1 MRDNTL
7 PNLGAMLFST
17 HLYYSTLLPQHWLW
31 DMKELTKASYR
42 EKRKTTRASNFTVL
56 NFATES
62 PGEVASALALGRR
75 NLHYFH
81 TFITLLPR
89 SPFEGPKL
97 KRWQKAICKVSSSI
111 AKSWKGQ
118 RSHCATSH
126 FTLSNL
132 FSTSTVTLG
141 NSIIISYL
149 ISERSKN

>member
-7 PNLGAMLFST
+7 PNSGAMLFFH
-17 HLYYSTLLPQHWLW
+17 HLYYSTLRPQHWFW
-31 DMKELTKASYR
+31 DMKELTKANYR

-56 NFATES
+56 NFA
-62 PGEVASALALGRR
+62 PRVQGKWLQPLALERR

-89 SPFEGPKL
+89 SPFKGPKL
-97 KRWQKAICKVSSSI
+97 KRWQKAICKVSSSV
-111 AKSWKGQ
+111 ARNWKGQ

-141 NSIIISYL
+141 DSIIISYL